1 MRFGIRRPLA
11 VGLFLAALGLLLFAR
26 APVEGHF
33 VVDVLPGMVLLGIGA
48 GVAFNPLLLA
58 AMSDVDPADSGL
70 ASGIVNT
77 AFMMGG
83 ALGLAVLASLAAA
96 QSASGGAQQA
106 DTPAALASGYHVAFL
121 VGAIFAA
128 MAATIG
134 GAWLRPGAQAA
145 AHTAAQQERDGGSM
159 KESMEQSP

>member
-1 MRFGIRRPLA
+1 
-11 VGLFLAALGLLLFAR
+11 
-26 APVEGHF
+26 
-33 VVDVLPGMVLLGIGA
+33 
-48 GVAFNPLLLA
+48 
-58 AMSDVDPADSGL
+58 
-70 ASGIVNT
+70 
-77 AFMMGG
+77 
-83 ALGLAVLASLAAA
+83 VLASLAAA